1 MTPSEEPR
9 SREAIEAEL
18 LSKRQ
23 WTASQRG
30 SLRIVG
36 IRKIR
41 ELEHELEEAGSRRVE
56 RLSWTVISSMKTSD
70 GSPCG
75 R

>member
-41 ELEHELEEAGSRRVE
+41 ELEHELEEAPEAKPALDG
-56 RLSWTVISSMKTSD
+56 LSA
-70 GSPCG
+70 
-75 R
+75 